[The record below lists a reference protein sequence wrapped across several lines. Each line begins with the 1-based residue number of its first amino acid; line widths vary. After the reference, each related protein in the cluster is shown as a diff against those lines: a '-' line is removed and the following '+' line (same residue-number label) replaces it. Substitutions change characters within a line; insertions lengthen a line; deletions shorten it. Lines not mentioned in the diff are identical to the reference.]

1 MAGKMRRSLLLLITP
16 LLVACGIR
24 FPSTVS
30 PRPTPL
36 LTPAR
41 PAAPLTAG
49 NVSEMT
55 ELAKFEVD
63 GAGPVAALTFTSD
76 GQHLLAVYGKEGML
90 RRWRVAGGVLLA
102 TLDVGPVGVTA
113 ATFDAEGRLLA
124 TGAGQTS
131 LAVKAGYNVDLR
143 GARLW
148 DTQSGQLLFEFDA
161 LDIGPLLAD
170 VALSPDGHWF
180 VGTERGGLTVWDAT
194 SGHGVLGGAEA
205 TELADGRRVPAMPGV
220 VIFDPAGQWV
230 VVAYEDGDIW
240 GRIWDGKLLDGAFHW
255 RYGPRGEI
263 SPAIPLALAFDPSR
277 RWLAAVIGD
286 ELRVWDTPGL
296 VSRECP
302 PVKVGEGPAAALA
315 FSPDGRLLA
324 VGTGGGWQVWSVPGF
339 ELLASGTDQ
348 AVFAVAFN
356 PDGRLLAW
364 GDAEGVVHLWGKAM
378 D

>member
-1 MAGKMRRSLLLLITP
+1 MRRLLLLLIMP

-24 FPSTVS
+24 FPTTVS

-63 GAGPVAALTFTSD
+63 GAGPVAALTFTPD
-76 GQHLLAVYGKEGML
+76 GEHLLAVYGKEGML
-90 RRWRVAGGVLLA
+90 RRWRVADGVLLA
-102 TLDVGPVGVTA
+102 ELDVGPVGVTA
-113 ATFDAEGRLLA
+113 AAFDDEGRVLA

-131 LAVKAGYNVDLR
+131 LAVNAGYDVDLR

-161 LDIGPLLAD
+161 LDIEPLLAD
-170 VALSPDGHWF
+170 VALSPDGHWL
-180 VGTERGGLTVWDAT
+180 VGARRGGLTLWDAT
-194 SGHGVLGGAEA
+194 TGHGVWGDAGSI
-205 TELADGRRVPAMPGV
+205 ELADGRNVPVMPDV
-220 VIFDPAGQWV
+220 VIFDPTGEWV
-230 VVAYEDGDIW
+230 VAAYEHGEIV
-240 GRIWDGKLLDGAFHW
+240 GEIWDGEFLKRAFHW
-255 RYGPRGEI
+255 TYGPLGEI
-263 SPAIPLALAFDPSR
+263 SSAKPLALAFDPTR
-277 RWLAAVIGD
+277 RWLATVIGD
-286 ELRVWDTPGL
+286 ELRVWNSLRL
-296 VSRECP
+296 VSRERLT
-302 PVKVGEGPAAALA
+302 VKVGEGPTAAVA

-339 ELLASGTDQ
+339 KLLASGRDQ

>member
-1 MAGKMRRSLLLLITP
+1 MRRLLLLLITP

-30 PRPTPL
+30 PQPTPL
-36 LTPAR
+36 LTPVR
-41 PAAPLTAG
+41 PATLLTAD
-49 NVSEMT
+49 NASKMT

-63 GAGPVAALTFTSD
+63 GAGLVTALTFTLD

-90 RRWRVAGGVLLA
+90 RRWRVADGALLA
-102 TLDVGPVGVTA
+102 ELDVGPVGVTA
-113 ATFDAEGRLLA
+113 AAFDAAGRVLA

-131 LAVKAGYNVDLR
+131 LAVEAGYDVDLR

-148 DTQSGQLLFEFDA
+148 DTQTGQLLFEFDA

-170 VALSPDGHWF
+170 VALSPDGHWL
-180 VGTERGGLTVWDAT
+180 VGTARGGLTIWDAT
-194 SGHGVLGGAEA
+194 TGHGVARTAGS
-205 TELADGRRVPAMPGV
+205 TELTGIGHVPVMPDV
-220 VIFDPAGQWV
+220 VIFDPTGEWV
-230 VVAYEDGDIW
+230 VLGYEDGEIV
-240 GRIWDGKLLDGAFHW
+240 GEIWDGEFLKRAFHW
-255 RYGPRGEI
+255 TYGPLGEI
-263 SPAIPLALAFDPSR
+263 SSAKPLALGFDPTR

-286 ELRVWDTPGL
+286 QLRVWNSLRL
-296 VSRECP
+296 VSRERLT
-302 PVKVGEGPAAALA
+302 VEVGEGPTAAVS
-315 FSPDGRLLA
+315 FSPDGKLLA

-364 GDAEGVVHLWGKAM
+364 GDAEGMVHLWGKAM

>member
-1 MAGKMRRSLLLLITP
+1 MKRLLLLLIMP

-30 PRPTPL
+30 PRPTSL

-63 GAGPVAALTFTSD
+63 GAGPVAALTFTPD
-76 GQHLLAVYGKEGML
+76 GEHLLAVYGKEGML
-90 RRWRVAGGVLLA
+90 RRWRVADGVLLA
-102 TLDVGPVGVTA
+102 ALDVGPVGVTA
-113 ATFDAEGRLLA
+113 AAFDAAGRILA

-131 LAVKAGYNVDLR
+131 LAVEAGYDVDLR

-148 DTQSGQLLFEFDA
+148 DTQTGQLVFEFYA
-161 LDIGPLLAD
+161 LGPFLAD
-170 VALSPDGHWF
+170 VALSPDGHWL
-180 VGTERGGLTVWDAT
+180 VGTARGGLTVWDAT
-194 SGHGVLGGAEA
+194 TGHGVLGSAGS
-205 TELADGRRVPAMPGV
+205 TELTGIGHVPVMPDV
-220 VIFDPAGQWV
+220 VIFDPTGEWV
-230 VVAYEDGDIW
+230 VLGYEDGEIV
-240 GRIWDGKLLDGAFHW
+240 GEIWDGEFFKGGFQW
-255 RYGPRGEI
+255 RYGSIGEI
-263 SPAIPLALAFDPSR
+263 SSAKPLALAFDPTR

-286 ELRVWDTPGL
+286 ELRVWNSPRLAFSGRLT
-296 VSRECP
+296 
-302 PVKVGEGPAAALA
+302 VKVGEGPTAAVA

-339 ELLASGTDQ
+339 ELLASGRDQ